1 MFAVLQWFL
10 EKGLLDDGKIRV
22 RSLMLP
28 DYFIEHG
35 TQALQLKEAGLTVD
49 KIVSTAASL
58 LAGGTDNLVLETSN
72 VNAMSS

>member
-1 MFAVLQWFL
+1 
-10 EKGLLDDGKIRV
+10 
-22 RSLMLP
+22 MLP